1 MAHVTRAKRV
11 GDLIQQELMRLIQR
25 EMHDPRIGFATVT
38 EVRMSSDLRSG
49 RVYVSVLG
57 DDKSR
62 RESIAALQHATGFL
76 RTEIAHS
83 LRLRF
88 APELHFILDETA
100 EKAIRIEQ
108 LLHPHDREE

>member
-1 MAHVTRAKRV
+1 MTHIGRSKRV
-11 GDLIQQELMRLIQR
+11 GDLIQQELMRLLQR

-49 RVYVSVLG
+49 RIFVGVLG
-57 DDKSR
+57 DEKAR
-62 RESIAALQHATGFL
+62 KESIAALQHAAGFL

-83 LRLRF
+83 LRLRY
-88 APELHFILDETA
+88 APELHFVLDETA

>member
-1 MAHVTRAKRV
+1 
-11 GDLIQQELMRLIQR
+11 MRLLQR

-49 RVYVSVLG
+49 RIFVGVLG
-57 DDKSR
+57 DEKAR
-62 RESIAALQHATGFL
+62 KESIAALQHAAGFL

-83 LRLRF
+83 LRLRY
-88 APELHFILDETA
+88 APELHFVLDETA